1 MVSNEAIV
9 TFREMGDRRPKDD
22 SICDLVQQRWLNHHT
37 LNQSWTNIYCYVHP
51 ATVYDCSA
59 MEVKYIKFI
68 DFDRHLAFLDDSELI
83 CSLSSASYKSTDE
96 ERLLFVARLGD
107 HIVVPQQQIGVDKIV
122 NEIRPVHVER
132 KTGTVT
138 FWDRKRECGRI
149 NGNITFNISDCDTW
163 TPRPNDEVSYRLI
176 F

>member
-83 CSLSSASYKSTDE
+83 CSLSSASSVPGILVVFLVEIEGD
-96 ERLLFVARLGD
+96 LLSNFL
-107 HIVVPQQQIGVDKIV
+107 
-122 NEIRPVHVER
+122 E
-132 KTGTVT
+132 
-138 FWDRKRECGRI
+138 
-149 NGNITFNISDCDTW
+149 
-163 TPRPNDEVSYRLI
+163 
-176 F
+176 